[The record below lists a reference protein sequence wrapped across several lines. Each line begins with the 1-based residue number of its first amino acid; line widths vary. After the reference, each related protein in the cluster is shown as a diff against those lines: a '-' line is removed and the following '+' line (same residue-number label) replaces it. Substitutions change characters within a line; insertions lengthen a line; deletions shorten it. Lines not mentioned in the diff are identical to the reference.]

1 MDMDK
6 VFLPDSIDE
15 RIESFLRGTMTEE
28 EEAAFKQEIRT
39 NPELRSRAKTMAAL
53 IRGFQE
59 TEGEREAKLIGSG
72 TQERRAVARVADKEE
87 LSQGNIRKIVRW
99 ACSIAAVFL
108 IFISVY
114 SERQAREMEE
124 MLSPYYSAYSD
135 TDISRGEVDS
145 VVVTHLYDIFR
156 KIPAQR
162 NMSAIIQELEPIYDS
177 LDSDYTFYPFAN
189 DIAWNL
195 ALAYIKDHQIDKAL
209 VILDKL
215 KNDNPETP
223 ISAKADELMKRLKER

>member
-1 MDMDK
+1 MDK
-6 VFLPDSIDE
+6 EFLPDSIDE
-15 RIESFLRGTMTEE
+15 RIESFLRGTMTKE

-72 TQERRAVARVADKEE
+72 TRVADKEE

-114 SERQAREMEE
+114 SERKAREMEE

-135 TDISRGEVDS
+135 TDISRGEVDT
-145 VVVTHLYDIFR
+145 VVVTNLYDIFR

-215 KNDNPETP
+215 KNDNPDTP

>member
-1 MDMDK
+1 MDK
-6 VFLPDSIDE
+6 EFLPDSIDE
-15 RIESFLRGTMTEE
+15 RIESFLRGTMTKE

-72 TQERRAVARVADKEE
+72 TRVADKEE

-114 SERQAREMEE
+114 SERKAREMEE

-145 VVVTHLYDIFR
+145 VVVTNLYDIFR

-162 NMSAIIQELEPIYDS
+162 NMSDIIQELEPIYDS

-195 ALAYIKDHQIDKAL
+195 ALAYIKDHQIDNAL

-215 KNDNPETP
+215 KNDNPDTP

>member
-1 MDMDK
+1 MNMDK
-6 VFLPDSIDE
+6 EFLPDSIDE
-15 RIESFLRGTMTEE
+15 RIESFLRGTMTKE

-72 TQERRAVARVADKEE
+72 TRVADKEE

-114 SERQAREMEE
+114 SERKAREMEE

-145 VVVTHLYDIFR
+145 VVVTNLYDIFR

-177 LDSDYTFYPFAN
+177 LDSDYSFYPFAN

-215 KNDNPETP
+215 KNDNPDTP
-223 ISAKADELMKRLKER
+223 ISAKAGELMQRLKER